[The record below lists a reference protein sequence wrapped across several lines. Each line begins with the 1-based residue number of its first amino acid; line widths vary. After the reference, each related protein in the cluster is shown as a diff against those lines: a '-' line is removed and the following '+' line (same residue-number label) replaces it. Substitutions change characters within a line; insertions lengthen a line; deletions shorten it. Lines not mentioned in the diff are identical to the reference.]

1 MGKKV
6 VTFQM
11 NEYDDAFNQ
20 SQHTEVT
27 VHLSDDVSWDKM
39 MPYFFHF
46 LEGAGYIGVVDRMTN
61 LLGGD
66 VYDYETYFDSNVYGE
81 PFDE

>member
-6 VTFQM
+6 LTFQM

-27 VHLSDDVSWDKM
+27 VHLPDDVAWDKM

-46 LEGAGYIGVVDRMTN
+46 LEGAG
-61 LLGGD
+61 
-66 VYDYETYFDSNVYGE
+66 ES
-81 PFDE
+81 

>member
-6 VTFQM
+6 LTFQM

-20 SQHTEVT
+20 RQHTET
-27 VHLSDDVSWDKM
+27 TIHLPDDVAWDKM

-46 LEGAGYIGVVDRMTN
+46 LEGAGYIDVVNRMTN

-66 VYDYETYFDSNVYGE
+66 VYDYETYISGIVHGE

>member
-6 VTFQM
+6 LRLSL
-11 NEYDDAFNQ
+11 NELDDSYDCVQN
-20 SQHTEVT
+20 TEVS
-27 VHLSDDVSWDKM
+27 VHLPDDVAWDKM

-66 VYDYETYFDSNVYGE
+66 VYDYKTYISNRFE
-81 PFDE
+81 DFADE

>member
-6 VTFQM
+6 LTLRM
-11 NEYDDAFNQ
+11 SEMSDGFNPVQ
-20 SQHTEVT
+20 DTEVT

-39 MPYFFHF
+39 LPYFLHF
-46 LEGAGYIGVVDRMTN
+46 LEGAGYIGVVDRMTK

-66 VYDYETYFDSNVYGE
+66 VYEWKTYHADFFDKMETE
-81 PFDE
+81 